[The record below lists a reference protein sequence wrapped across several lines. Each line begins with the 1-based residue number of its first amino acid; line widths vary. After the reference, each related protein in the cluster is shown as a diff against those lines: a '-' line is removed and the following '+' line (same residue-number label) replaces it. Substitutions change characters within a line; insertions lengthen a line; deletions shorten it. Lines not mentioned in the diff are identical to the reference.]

1 MRVWLSMNRGKIMKL
16 HVLNLVSQPWHYW
29 HWGWIFS
36 AVRWCVL
43 CMVRGLAA
51 SLTSTHSVILPPQCD
66 NQKCLRTWLSVP
78 WEGGKKSSSVEN
90 HFPKPTI
97 LIIFER
103 NKDLCWFMYF
113 DCIMEEKQ
121 NLVVLI
127 TLSTLFLNPNS
138 SFSISSFL
146 SYTRNFFLL

>member
-1 MRVWLSMNRGKIMKL
+1 MKL

-43 CMVRGLAA
+43 CMVRGFSSIPDLYTL
-51 SLTSTHSVILPPQCD
+51 SNTSSSVWQPKVSPD
-66 NQKCLRTWLSVP
+66 MAKCPL
-78 WEGGKKSSSVEN
+78 GGRKKSSSVEN
-90 HFPKPTI
+90 HCPKPTI

-146 SYTRNFFLL
+146 SYTRNFFLF